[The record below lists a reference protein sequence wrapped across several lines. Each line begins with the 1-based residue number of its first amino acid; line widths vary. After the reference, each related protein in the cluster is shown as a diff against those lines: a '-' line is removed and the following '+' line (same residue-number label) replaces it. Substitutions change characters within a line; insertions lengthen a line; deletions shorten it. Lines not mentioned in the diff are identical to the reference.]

1 MVAPSNQPFTTAVL
15 VVFQQRAVASW
26 IGDCLRKAGHEVAT
40 ARGYDDALSTLCI
53 AEPDAVVVSAN
64 KLDGDTEAFIGSLD
78 GDRHASGIPT
88 IVVVPTKSQAVLADI
103 AARKRS
109 PGGYLSWPLNCRDLQ
124 LIIEDLLVTDG
135 DIPEPAAGGHL
146 VLDPP
151 SRILRGRAG
160 TTILGAAECRLAEY
174 LISEGRR
181 SIPVEDLL
189 PHVFDFWPGDADPA
203 LVRVHAASLRQKIR
217 IVTGGRNL
225 IRVLGNIGIVYHKG
239 RETARQRPLLS

>member
-1 MVAPSNQPFTTAVL
+1 MVAPSSQPSTTAVL

-26 IGDCLRKAGHEVAT
+26 IGDCLRRTGYVVAT
-40 ARGYDDALSTLCI
+40 AKGYDDALRTLCVS
-53 AEPDAVVVSAN
+53 EPDAVVVSAS
-64 KLDGDTEAFIGSLD
+64 KLDGDVEAFIGSLD
-78 GDRHASGIPT
+78 GGRRASGIPT

-109 PGGYLSWPLNCRDLQ
+109 RGGYLSWPLKCRDLQ
-124 LIIEDLLVTDG
+124 LIIEDLLGTDG
-135 DIPEPAAGGHL
+135 DIAEPAAGGHL

-174 LISEGRR
+174 LMSQGRR
-181 SIPVEDLL
+181 SIPVEDLVA
-189 PHVFDFWPGDADPA
+189 HVFDPWPGDGDPD
-203 LVRVHAASLRQKIR
+203 LVRVYAASLRQKIR